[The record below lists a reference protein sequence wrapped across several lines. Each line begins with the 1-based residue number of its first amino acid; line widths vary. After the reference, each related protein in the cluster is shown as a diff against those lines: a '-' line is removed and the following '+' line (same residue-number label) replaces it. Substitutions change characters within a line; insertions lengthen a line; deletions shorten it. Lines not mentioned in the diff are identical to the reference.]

1 MRFGR
6 WLILAAIFLIV
17 AFVGDT
23 YIKRKARLAKDAP
36 APPPALELG
45 LDGRGEKFHWVE
57 SDGDRPR
64 VEVWADKYRQ
74 ITEPSTMELDGV
86 VLKLYQKGASQF
98 DLVQSAA
105 VQFDI
110 NGKSLYSDGEADIT
124 LGLKDDSPPQGR
136 VVKIH
141 STGVHFASDTGRV
154 TTDRHATFELDVG
167 SGSGTGAEYDPNTRE
182 LHLRSQVVLDWRGK
196 NPDAKPMHMEAGE
209 AVYQE
214 REAKVNLFPW
224 SKLTRENLRLDAGMS
239 VVILNKGEI
248 EHADAKQ
255 ARGVQD
261 DPGRRVEFGA
271 DLLGLHFAEAGLIRH
286 IDGEQHARLV
296 SSSDNG
302 KTTVAGNHLEMDFNT
317 ANKESVLDKALASG
331 GSVAESIPLAP
342 PGGAQ
347 AETRVLHSETIR
359 LKMRPGGKEIE
370 SAETDGAATLDF
382 LPNRPEQPKRTLKGD
397 RIWIAYGSEN
407 RIQSFRSVNVSTRTD
422 KPTPAGKMPP
432 APAFTQSKEILATF
446 DPATGELARVDQ
458 KTDFRYQEGDSQA
471 RADRAVLEQQKDVM
485 TLEGSARAWDSTGSA
500 AADRIVMNQK
510 TGDYTADGHV
520 ASTRQPDKDGK
531 SSAMLSTD
539 DVMQARAQRMV
550 ATDHNK
556 KIHYE
561 GRPGEQAV
569 AWQGS
574 NRVQADKLDIDRE
587 RQTMEAHGTV
597 VSQFVDKDKD
607 KGTEGGSQP
616 PPAAPVFT
624 VVKASDMTYNDDTR
638 LAVYRGGAALTRPGL
653 TVIGREIRAYLND
666 RDSDSSLDKAF
677 ADGAVKIDSQVSKP
691 GAQVRTRVG
700 TGEHSEYYASEGK
713 VIIEGGQ
720 PIVVDNVRG
729 KTTGKQ
735 LTWWAN
741 DDRLLVDGEP
751 DKPAQS
757 NIKKKKK

>member
-23 YIKRKARLAKDAP
+23 YIKRKARQAKEAP

-45 LDGRGEKFHWVE
+45 LDGRGEKGCWTQN
-57 SDGDRPR
+57 DGDRPR
-64 VEVWADKYRQ
+64 VEVCWEKYRQ

-86 VLKLYQKGASQF
+86 VLKLYQKSASQF

-105 VQFDI
+105 AQFDI
-110 NGKSLYSDGEADIT
+110 NGKSLYSDGETDIT

-141 STGVHFASDTGRV
+141 SSGVHFASDTGRV
-154 TTDRHATFELDVG
+154 TTDRHATFALDVG
-167 SGSGTGAEYDPNTRE
+167 NGSATGAEYDPNTRE
-182 LHLRSQVVLDWRGK
+182 LHLRSQVALDWRGK

-209 AVYQE
+209 AIYQE
-214 REAKVNLFPW
+214 REAKVTLFPW
-224 SKLTRENLRLDAGMS
+224 SKLTRESLRLDAGMS
-239 VVILNKGEI
+239 VVVLNKGEI

-271 DLLGLHFAEAGLIRH
+271 DLLGLHFADAGLIRH
-286 IDGEQHARLV
+286 IDGEEHARLV
-296 SSSDNG
+296 SSSDTG
-302 KTTVAGNHLEMDFNT
+302 KTTVTGNHLEMDFNI
-317 ANKESVLDKALASG
+317 ANKESVLDRALASG
-331 GSVAESIPLAP
+331 GSVAESFPVAP

-347 AETRVLHSETIR
+347 AETRVLRSETIR
-359 LKMRPGGKEIE
+359 LKMRQGGKEIE
-370 SAETDGAATLDF
+370 GAETDGAASLDF

-397 RIWIAYGSEN
+397 RIWIAYGAEN

-471 RADRAVLEQQKDVM
+471 RADRAILEQQKDLM

-500 AADRIVMNQK
+500 SADQIVMNQK
-510 TGDYTADGHV
+510 TGDYTAEGHV

-550 ATDHNK
+550 STDRNK

-561 GRPGEQAV
+561 GRPEEQAV
-569 AWQGS
+569 AWQGA
-574 NRVQADKLDIDRE
+574 NRIQADKLDIDRE
-587 RQTMEAHGTV
+587 RQNMEAHGKV

-624 VVKASDMTYNDDTR
+624 VVRASDMTYSDDTR
-638 LAVYRGGAALTRPGL
+638 LAVYQGGATLTRPGL
-653 TVIGREIRAYLND
+653 TVAGREIRAYLND
-666 RDSDSSLDKAF
+666 RDADSSLDKAF
-677 ADGAVKIDSQVSKP
+677 AQGAVKIDSNVSKP
-691 GAQVRTRVG
+691 GAQVRTRTG
-700 TGEHSEYYASEGK
+700 TSEHAEYYAGEGK
-713 VIIEGGQ
+713 VILQGGQ
-720 PIVVDNVRG
+720 PMVIDNVRG
-729 KTTGKQ
+729 KTVGKQ

-757 NIKKKKK
+757 NVKKKKK